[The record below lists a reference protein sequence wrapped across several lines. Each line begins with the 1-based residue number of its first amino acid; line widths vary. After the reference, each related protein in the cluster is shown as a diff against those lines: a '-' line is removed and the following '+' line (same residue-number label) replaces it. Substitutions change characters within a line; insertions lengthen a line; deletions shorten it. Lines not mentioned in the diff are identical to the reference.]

1 MPRLRGTVRGSTFT
15 GNSAG
20 TFGGGV
26 FSAGTLT
33 VRDSTF
39 TSNSDSI
46 SGSGIANLRGLATV
60 IDSTFTGNS
69 VTVHGG
75 GIFNAAFVQGWLL
88 VSVLF
93 STKKDPTPTILDTNN
108 LAMPSTESNER
119 LRVPS
124 Y

>member
-1 MPRLRGTVRGSTFT
+1 MTRIVLPRLRGTVRGSTFT

-75 GIFNAAFVQGWLL
+75 GIDNFATAEVTGSTFRGNTAGKLAAGKSIGVGSLL
-88 VSVLF
+88 SAEI
-93 STKKDPTPTILDTNN
+93 SQNMN
-108 LAMPSTESNER
+108 
-119 LRVPS
+119 
-124 Y
+124 